1 MIILDTR
8 KNAIVGCTD
17 YQLPVTR
24 LGEAQGRRRYDI
36 STGFRGLWALKSGF
50 RGLWAF
56 KRFGRFVGVKGS
68 VVLGG
73 LWALEGV

>member
-36 STGFRGLWALKSGF
+36 SK
-50 RGLWAF
+50 
-56 KRFGRFVGVKGS
+56 
-68 VVLGG
+68 VLGG
-73 LWALEGV
+73 LWALEWEWHFAELNLRCAGFSRFCMLKLN

>member
-24 LGEAQGRRRYDI
+24 IRYDI
-36 STGFRGLWALKSGF
+36 SK
-50 RGLWAF
+50 
-56 KRFGRFVGVKGS
+56 
-68 VVLGG
+68 VLGG
-73 LWALEGV
+73 LWALEWEWHFAELNLRCAGFSRFCMLKLN